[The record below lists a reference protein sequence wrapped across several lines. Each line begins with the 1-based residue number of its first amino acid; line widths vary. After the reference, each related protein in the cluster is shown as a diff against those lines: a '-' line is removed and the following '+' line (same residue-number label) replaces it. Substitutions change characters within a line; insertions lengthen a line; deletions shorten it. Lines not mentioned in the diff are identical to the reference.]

1 MEFKELLNELKDVLP
16 VMAIQC
22 LPFVLSEKTQRM
34 LCELGREETGRILTR
49 VIAQIDGGSVET
61 IDALTQAILKREYP
75 GRKKWFFC

>member
-16 VMAIQC
+16 AMAIQC
-22 LPFVLSEKTQRM
+22 LPFVLSEKTQRT